1 MARIRTI
8 KPEFWQDEKLQP
20 LTDTARLLFLGLI
33 SLADDTGRLVYNPK
47 LIEALLF
54 DPDGPDRSRD
64 VRESL
69 ATLSRIGRVV
79 VGTTASGQRV
89 LQIANWTKHQ
99 KVDKPN
105 LAAAL
110 PEIVTTD
117 EVTLIRETFANDSRE
132 IRDGF
137 ATHTND
143 LRPTTKDPR
152 PASSEPREAAL
163 LLAAGSRSARLVAM
177 ANRGITEKY
186 GEQPRPIRHSHSSVD
201 DTLAAWDAAG
211 VPEEFAARQVFERA
225 RTLTLDR
232 PPTTL
237 LYFRAA
243 VIEAW
248 EAEQAH
254 RAAATVSV
262 PDGAGGTSVVDIGT
276 AADVAYRR
284 SAVRYAK
291 AGSVEY
297 QDECRALGIDWE
309 AA

>member
-64 VRESL
+64 VRDSL

-110 PEIVTTD
+110 PEIVATD
-117 EVTLIRETFANDSRE
+117 DVTVIREGFANDSRE
-132 IRDGF
+132 VREAF

-152 PASSEPREAAL
+152 PASSEPRETAL
-163 LLAAGSRSARLVAM
+163 PAAGSRSARLVAM
-177 ANRGITEKY
+177 ANRGITERF

-201 DTLAAWDAAG
+201 ETLAAWDAAG
-211 VPEEFAARQVFERA
+211 VPEEFASRQLFERA
-225 RTLTLDR
+225 RSVSNER
-232 PPTTL
+232 PPSTL
-237 LYFRAA
+237 SYFRAA
-243 VIEAW
+243 ILEAW

-262 PDGAGGTSVVDIGT
+262 PDGGAVVVGAIGSDPMH
-276 AADVAYRR
+276 ARM
-284 SAVRYAK
+284 AVKYAK
-291 AGSVEY
+291 EGHAEW
-297 QDECRALGIDWE
+297 QDECTRLGLTWQE
-309 AA
+309 VA